1 LQNANSIGLNS
12 GVYPQLY
19 IIPYSFLKIFCNDL
33 YLFMYVWMLYPLIL
47 MEDYLILSQLENIK
61 IQIHPQPLQLL
72 LKFKYQSFIKYP

>member
-1 LQNANSIGLNS
+1 
-12 GVYPQLY
+12 
-19 IIPYSFLKIFCNDL
+19 
-33 YLFMYVWMLYPLIL
+33 